1 MAHELQNANLWKRF
15 ASRLFDNALVAVLAV
30 LIGIPLSGLLGY
42 DRYSDAMD
50 RAYEAYETRYGVRF
64 DISQEEYMALDE
76 ATQVYYDQAW
86 EALMADEETKQAYN
100 MMLVLSLA
108 AISLG
113 VLAAVI
119 LWELV
124 VPLLLGHGRTLG
136 TKIFGLCL
144 VRVDGVKVNV
154 FQLFTRAILG
164 KYAVETLIP
173 ILILMMMLLR
183 GAMGVVGPAVLF
195 ALLCGQ
201 VACLLFTRNHSAIH
215 DLIAGTAVVDYTSQT
230 IFETAEE
237 RIEYQND
244 RSAGADY

>member
-42 DRYSDAMD
+42 DRYSDTMD

-86 EALMADEETKQAYN
+86 EALMADEEAMQAYN

-136 TKIFGLCL
+136 KKIFGLCL
-144 VRVDGVKVNV
+144 VRVDGVKVNML
-154 FQLFTRAILG
+154 QLFTRAILG

-173 ILILMMMLLR
+173 ILILMMMLR
-183 GAMGVVGPAVLF
+183 RTMGVVGLAVLF

-201 VACLLFTRNHSAIH
+201 VASLLFTRNHTVIH
-215 DLIAGTAVVDYTSQT
+215 DMMAGTAVVDYTSQT

-237 RIEYQND
+237 RTEYQK
-244 RSAGADY
+244 RIAAGADY